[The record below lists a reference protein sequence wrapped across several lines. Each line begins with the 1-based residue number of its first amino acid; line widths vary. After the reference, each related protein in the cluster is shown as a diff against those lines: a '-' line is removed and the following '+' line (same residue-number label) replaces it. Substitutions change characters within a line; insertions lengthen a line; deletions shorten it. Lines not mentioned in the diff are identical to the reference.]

1 MKIERVI
8 AGIFILAIIGFIFY
22 SLQGSQSSEG
32 YLEEI
37 KQYREEKDKLMVTD
51 GNPFAADASAF
62 TGLKYF
68 EINPAY
74 RISAT
79 LTHIKEKKVV
89 RLSTND
95 GLENRYLEYGY
106 AEFAFGGEKC
116 KLLILEM
123 TEPGPNRGTLFLAF
137 ADNTSATETY
147 GAGRYLDVKKAPG
160 SRSILLDFNKAYNP
174 YCAYID
180 NYSCPFPPK
189 ENLLT
194 VAIRAGE
201 KIYPK

>member
-8 AGIFILAIIGFIFY
+8 ALIFIIAIVGFIFY

-37 KQYREEKDKLMVTD
+37 NQHRAEKDKLMITE
-51 GNPFAADASAF
+51 GNPFADNPSSF

-68 EINPAY
+68 EVNPDY

-79 LTHIKEKKVV
+79 LTPIKDKKVV
-89 RLSTND
+89 RLATND

-106 AEFAFGGEKC
+106 AEFAIGDTRC
-116 KLLILEM
+116 KLLILELM
-123 TEPGPNRGTLFLAF
+123 ESGPNRGTLFLAF
-137 ADNTSATETY
+137 ADDTSVSETY
-147 GAGRYLDVKKAPG
+147 GAGRYMDVKKVPG
-160 SRSILLDFNKAYNP
+160 SSSILLDFNKAYNP
-174 YCAYID
+174 YCAYSD
-180 NYSCPFPPK
+180 KYSCPFPPK
-189 ENLLT
+189 ENLLS